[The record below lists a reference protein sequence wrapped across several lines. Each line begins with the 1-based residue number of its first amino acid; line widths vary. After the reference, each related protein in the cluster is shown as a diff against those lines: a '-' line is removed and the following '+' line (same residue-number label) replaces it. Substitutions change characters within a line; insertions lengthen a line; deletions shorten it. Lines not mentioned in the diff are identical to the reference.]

1 MQTLSGDFRL
11 SFPLPIL
18 CEEEEEE
25 EEEGATAAAAA
36 THSRLFP
43 ISKIVFFL
51 PLLF

>member
-18 CEEEEEE
+18 CEEEEE

>member
-25 EEEGATAAAAA
+25 EERATAAAAA